1 MKNIFKKT
9 ILILFILPLA
19 SNVFAYDAINAQW
32 NVNIFWHYG
41 FCSGN
46 TFDHEKDSATMYVV
60 YSDGSI
66 KSGSPKHY
74 LMSYGIASDYLPFK
88 ALLFNNDNSAI
99 RFGFRAKADSN
110 SISQKITVGDGD
122 VYKKY
127 EWKKDYMSYY
137 SLSGGVVVY
146 LAPYVVN
153 LAEHDNDSMRSAPY
167 MFTLFATVGTLL
179 QGKITPY
186 PIVQSEV
193 LKTQK
198 SYSLNGVIYETGMG
212 FEISAATNRHIGCN
226 VAYNVVQYNIDSSI
240 KKDFDYKTSN
250 LFNTINIEIYA
261 GITF

>member
-1 MKNIFKKT
+1 
-9 ILILFILPLA
+9 
-19 SNVFAYDAINAQW
+19 
-32 NVNIFWHYG
+32 
-41 FCSGN
+41 
-46 TFDHEKDSATMYVV
+46 MYVV

-88 ALLFNNDNSAI
+88 ALLFNDDNSTI
-99 RFGFRAKADSN
+99 RFGFRAKANSN

-122 VYKKY
+122 VYKQY